1 MKNWKTKLFGDN
13 SMNFYGWL
21 VAGLLVFG
29 VSTYFV
35 MRALDAEQYLSS
47 LGAMLIAIWMVLLG
61 HFGVALHNYLA
72 RVAEKLDA
80 PTPDK
85 TDDFDA

>member
-21 VAGLLVFG
+21 VAGLLVIG
-29 VSTYFV
+29 GSTYFAK
-35 MRALDAEQYLSS
+35 RALDAEQYLSS
-47 LGAMLIAIWMVLLG
+47 QGAMLIAIWLVLFG

-80 PTPDK
+80 PKSDK
-85 TDDFDA
+85 KDDHAA